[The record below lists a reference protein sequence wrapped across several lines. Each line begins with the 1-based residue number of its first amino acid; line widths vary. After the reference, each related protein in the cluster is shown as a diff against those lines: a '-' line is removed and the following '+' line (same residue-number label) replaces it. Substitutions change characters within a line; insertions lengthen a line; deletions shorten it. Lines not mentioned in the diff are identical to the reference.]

1 MPPPR
6 RLRQAT
12 SMVGLEAI
20 PNGSMST
27 NHSHSTLNL
36 HDDQIDAT
44 NEEVSSKLKRK
55 KWYSMFMPPHKEK
68 VKAEVIESES
78 SSVKK
83 EKKKKWYKSK
93 KKEKFAVQL

>member
-12 SMVGLEAI
+12 SMVGLETI
-20 PNGSMST
+20 PNGSMSSN
-27 NHSHSTLNL
+27 NHSNSTLNL
-36 HDDQIDAT
+36 HDQIDAT
-44 NEEVSSKLKRK
+44 NEEVSAKLKRK

-68 VKAEVIESES
+68 VKAEVIESEP

-83 EKKKKWYKSK
+83 EKKKKWYKPK
-93 KKEKFAVQL
+93 KKEKIAVQL